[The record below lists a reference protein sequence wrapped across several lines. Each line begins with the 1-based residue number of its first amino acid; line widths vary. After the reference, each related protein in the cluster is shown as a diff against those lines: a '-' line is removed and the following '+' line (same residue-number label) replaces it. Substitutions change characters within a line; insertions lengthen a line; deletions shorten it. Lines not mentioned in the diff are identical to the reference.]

1 MYDVVVIGCGPGGY
15 AAAIRSAQLGAK
27 VAMVEAGDI
36 GGTCV
41 NRGCIPSKI
50 WLKAAAILKMIQ
62 AGADFGIEA
71 SVNNVNFKA
80 IVERKNGV
88 AGEIAMGM
96 EALLGANGVELIRGQ
111 GIIKNAREVSV
122 DGKTLGA
129 KNIILATGSSL
140 DVPDIDGLTD
150 AVLTTDQIFEMTK
163 APKAVLVWGEAGHID
178 VEMASLLNMLGS
190 TVYLATQ
197 HPRILPRED
206 HDTSQR
212 LAQAFREQGIQIITR
227 SKLESAKKFQK
238 EFKAVLSG
246 RKEQTVEVE
255 KIVISTRKP
264 NTTGLGLKQAGVR
277 INEDGSIDVNAT
289 LQTSVDGIY
298 AVGDITGGWMN
309 SHAASAMGVSA
320 AENALGQSND
330 FDFDLI
336 PRGAWTF
343 PQVGAVGL
351 TEEQAEKKG
360 FEVEVG
366 DFPYPING
374 LAMSYGEVDGAVK
387 IVMEAESQ
395 EILGVHIVG
404 SNATELVG
412 EAVMALQLE
421 CTADEFAHTIRVH
434 PTFSEAMMDAG
445 RDASG
450 WALYLPPKR

>member
-1 MYDVVVIGCGPGGY
+1 
-15 AAAIRSAQLGAK
+15 
-27 VAMVEAGDI
+27 
-36 GGTCV
+36 
-41 NRGCIPSKI
+41 
-50 WLKAAAILKMIQ
+50 
-62 AGADFGIEA
+62 
-71 SVNNVNFKA
+71 
-80 IVERKNGV
+80 
-88 AGEIAMGM
+88 
-96 EALLGANGVELIRGQ
+96 
-111 GIIKNAREVSV
+111 
-122 DGKTLGA
+122 
-129 KNIILATGSSL
+129 
-140 DVPDIDGLTD
+140 
-150 AVLTTDQIFEMTK
+150 
-163 APKAVLVWGEAGHID
+163 
-178 VEMASLLNMLGS
+178 MLGS

>member
-163 APKAVLVWGEAGHID
+163 APKAVLDGLPFKYAGQHGLPCHATSAD
-178 VEMASLLNMLGS
+178 FAQGGS
-190 TVYLATQ
+190 
-197 HPRILPRED
+197 
-206 HDTSQR
+206 
-212 LAQAFREQGIQIITR
+212 
-227 SKLESAKKFQK
+227 
-238 EFKAVLSG
+238 
-246 RKEQTVEVE
+246 
-255 KIVISTRKP
+255 
-264 NTTGLGLKQAGVR
+264 
-277 INEDGSIDVNAT
+277 
-289 LQTSVDGIY
+289 
-298 AVGDITGGWMN
+298 
-309 SHAASAMGVSA
+309 
-320 AENALGQSND
+320 
-330 FDFDLI
+330 
-336 PRGAWTF
+336 
-343 PQVGAVGL
+343 
-351 TEEQAEKKG
+351 
-360 FEVEVG
+360 
-366 DFPYPING
+366 
-374 LAMSYGEVDGAVK
+374 
-387 IVMEAESQ
+387 
-395 EILGVHIVG
+395 
-404 SNATELVG
+404 
-412 EAVMALQLE
+412 
-421 CTADEFAHTIRVH
+421 
-434 PTFSEAMMDAG
+434 
-445 RDASG
+445 
-450 WALYLPPKR
+450 